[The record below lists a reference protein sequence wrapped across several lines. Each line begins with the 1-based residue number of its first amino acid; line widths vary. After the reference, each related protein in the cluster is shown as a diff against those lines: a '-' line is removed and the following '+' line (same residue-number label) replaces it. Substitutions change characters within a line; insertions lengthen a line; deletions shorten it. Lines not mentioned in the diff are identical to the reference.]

1 VGGESE
7 SRAKRATRCYPEGA
21 TGFCSLLLSASVW
34 WAGAS
39 LPPCFLRILQLAA
52 EYERMGGDQFTALLL
67 VLDLLF
73 FSFVRWG
80 STSATGKVAAAVG
93 TVSFRILSSQARVLS
108 EPWRATQGEEFLLDG
123 EAISQDMAVVSLAVS
138 YLMRGELGSVL
149 SLELTVCLVHLGW
162 PVFGGK
168 RA

>member
-1 VGGESE
+1 
-7 SRAKRATRCYPEGA
+7 
-21 TGFCSLLLSASVW
+21 
-34 WAGAS
+34 
-39 LPPCFLRILQLAA
+39 
-52 EYERMGGDQFTALLL
+52 MGGDQFTALLL

-138 YLMRGELGSVL
+138 YLMRGELGSVVL